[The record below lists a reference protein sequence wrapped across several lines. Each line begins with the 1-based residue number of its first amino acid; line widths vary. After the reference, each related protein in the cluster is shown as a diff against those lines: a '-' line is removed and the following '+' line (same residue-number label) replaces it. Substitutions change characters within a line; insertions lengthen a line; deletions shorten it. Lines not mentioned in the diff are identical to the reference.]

1 MSRGLGK
8 IQRGLLLALARIEV
22 RAAEGAAQ
30 EQRQY
35 RPPTP
40 AGIRRVLYV
49 ACQHELREP
58 LVPKMRDEYGL
69 QLAIDQ
75 MLEKR
80 GHWQL
85 LCEMNSAT
93 WRRRIVSR
101 LSCQA
106 RDRESS
112 AMAPVKAE
120 KVVSIA
126 KRVSPTSSITS
137 KTLTGNQLFTHRGVL
152 IVLRALAASSR
163 RSLIPLSQVHQDI
176 GCETPSC
183 RIPVAVLR
191 RRGRRRTVVMPLRG
205 LSRPMMS
212 Q

>member
-1 MSRGLGK
+1 VPDFRNPALKGGAPLSRGLGK

-35 RPPTP
+35 RPPTR

-152 IVLRALAASSR
+152 IVLRALAASSE
-163 RSLIPLSQVHQDI
+163 PY
-176 GCETPSC
+176 
-183 RIPVAVLR
+183 PVVPGA
-191 RRGRRRTVVMPLRG
+191 
-205 LSRPMMS
+205 SRYRL
-212 Q
+212 